1 MRRLSFVAL
10 ALGTIALGL
19 AVFRGGIVET
29 PWLRDAVGDALWAV
43 MLFWWFGALTPTTAT
58 SVRALAALAGCFAV
72 EASQLL
78 HTPALDAVRRTAP
91 GHLVLGS
98 DFDPRDFAAYTAGV
112 ALAVLIERVVL
123 KRSAGRP

>member
-1 MRRLSFVAL
+1 MNSAATRRLSFVAL

-19 AVFRGGIVET
+19 TVHLGGIVET
-29 PWLRDAVGDALWAV
+29 PWRRDVIGDALWAV
-43 MLFWWFGALTPTTAT
+43 MLFWWLGALAPTTAL

-91 GHLVLGS
+91 GHLLM
-98 DFDPRDFAAYTAGV
+98 
-112 ALAVLIERVVL
+112 LAVVSRTELG
-123 KRSAGRP
+123 AF